1 MSVDISKIMVEKVD
15 ILKEMKILN
24 QKMRDVVVKET
35 SLENLIK
42 GYDWGVKN
50 TMSALKSLITHS
62 IDGEK
67 DRLIYQKYGERSNV
81 VWYELLSDALK
92 ELESTGQLHL
102 AENGGDD

>member
-1 MSVDISKIMVEKVD
+1 ME
-15 ILKEMKILN
+15 ILN
-24 QKMRDVVVKET
+24 QKMRDVAVKET

-42 GYDWGVKN
+42 GYDCGVKN

-67 DRLIYQKYGERSNV
+67 DRLIYQKYGERSNIV
-81 VWYELLSDALK
+81 CYELLSDALK